1 MSICCLAC
9 KREPITLNI
18 FESSPLINSQMI
30 AESAKQDEESPHN
43 ETQVDIKA
51 NAFDEL
57 HLAQCYHKEEHE
69 EHEELT
75 WDAGKSMR

>member
-1 MSICCLAC
+1 
-9 KREPITLNI
+9 
-18 FESSPLINSQMI
+18 MI

-57 HLAQCYHKEEHE
+57 HLA
-69 EHEELT
+69 
-75 WDAGKSMR
+75 